1 MSTYTKMRLCN
12 SYSNLS
18 KPMKEVW
25 MEYQEVRARLMAVKN
40 SLANMPDDKIKMVWD
55 AKERRHR
62 PVPIQGLKESAK
74 ARHTLLKRRLAEL
87 AQYLY
92 SVKMIAPDF
101 NRASLELGLN

>member
-25 MEYQEVRARLMAVKN
+25 VEYQEVRARLMAVKD
-40 SLANMPDDKIKMVWD
+40 SLHNMPEDKLRMVWD
-55 AKERRHR
+55 AQEQRHR
-62 PVPIQGLKESAK
+62 PSPIPGLKDSAR
-74 ARHTLLKRRLAEL
+74 ALHTSLKRRLAEL

-92 SVKMIAPDF
+92 TVKMIAPDF
-101 NRASLELGLN
+101 NRAALEAGL